1 MPGFAI
7 HQTAGN
13 EFLVVVGNFEFV
25 EKYNEKLLNLLKLH
39 ATGASLAGDF
49 MSTAAARTDH
59 KIKDIYTIY
68 LPVKCHCPTFL
79 DFSRPFIALFRKN
92 VRRKTRTLF

>member
-25 EKYNEKLLNLLKLH
+25 EKYKEKLLNLLHTIQLR
-39 ATGASLAGDF
+39 ATGASLVGELHF
-49 MSTAAARTDH
+49 
-59 KIKDIYTIY
+59 
-68 LPVKCHCPTFL
+68 
-79 DFSRPFIALFRKN
+79 
-92 VRRKTRTLF
+92 